1 MKSSMY
7 VLQNYSPEPQ
17 AVLKVSK

>member
-7 VLQNYSPEPQ
+7 ALQNYSPESQ